1 MASPAEIA
9 RAFIDAMNAY
19 DADALVELLAHD
31 VVLDGYKGTYV
42 GHDEA
47 RRWLGT
53 PGPNLR
59 SRIDVHQ
66 IREDGHRALAATER
80 TWIWVD
86 GDEEAETENWNAV
99 WWTRDG
105 KVVRW
110 KPFQHVPE
118 AVEAFESGESG

>member
-1 MASPAEIA
+1 MTPAELA
-9 RAFIDAMNAY
+9 KAFIDAMNAY
-19 DADALVELLAHD
+19 DSEALVGLLAED
-31 VVLDGYKGTYV
+31 VVLDGYKGAYA
-42 GHDEA
+42 GRDEA

-59 SRIDVHQ
+59 SRIDIHQ
-66 IREDGHRALAATER
+66 VREEGERALISAQR

-105 KVVRW
+105 EIVRW